1 MRKIA
6 FPAAV
11 FAALAFA
18 GTATA
23 HDDVLPLSIPDAL
36 AIPAA
41 QQKLD
46 GSVKFYFGKSDHPAV
61 LSDIGQTAVDAHTN
75 ANKGDFEACS
85 WVFLSALIHLQQ
97 NAHKAGANAVINI
110 DSYYKEEDVSS
121 ETTVPC
127 HKGYIVA
134 AISLKGELVKIP

>member
-1 MRKIA
+1 MRKTALIA
-6 FPAAV
+6 
-11 FAALAFA
+11 AALAMLAFT

-46 GSVKFYFGKSDHPAV
+46 GSVKFYFGKSAHPAV
-61 LSDIGQTAVDAHTN
+61 LSELGPTVADAHTN
-75 ANKGDFEACS
+75 ANKDDFAACS
-85 WVFLSALIHLQQ
+85 WVFLSALILLQN
-97 NAHKAGANAVINI
+97 NAHAAGANAVINI
-110 DSYYKEEDVSS
+110 DSYYKQVDVSS

-127 HKGYIVA
+127 HKGFFVA
-134 AISLKGELVKIP
+134 GISLKGDLVKIP